1 MMGEKI
7 STREAYGRAL
17 EEFGADENI
26 YVFDSD
32 LKSCTMTTCFAA
44 KYPSRF
50 FNMGI
55 AEANMVD
62 VAAGM
67 AACGA
72 TALVHTFAVFA
83 AGRIYDQVRNSV
95 AYPGLNVK
103 VVGSHAGLTV
113 GEDGAT
119 HQCIEDI
126 SLMRTMPRMTVVVPC
141 DGHETRL
148 AVKEVLGY
156 EGPCYVRTGRCALDT
171 VTDQFA
177 DYRFELGKGIR
188 LTDGSDVTIIACG
201 LMVQESL
208 KAAKLLEAEGIH
220 ARVVD
225 MHTIKPI
232 DRELVLACAEETGA
246 VVTAEEH
253 NVIGGLGGAVA
264 EVLST
269 ARPTPLEIVGVKDC
283 FGHSGHPEEL
293 LRHFGLAPEDVAA
306 AAKRAIARK

>member
-1 MMGEKI
+1 MGEKI
-7 STREAYGRAL
+7 STRVAYGRAL
-17 EEFGADENI
+17 EEFGSDENI
-26 YVFDSD
+26 YVFDAD
-32 LKSCTMTTCFAA
+32 LKSCTMTTYFAD
-44 KYPSRF
+44 KYPERF

-72 TALVHTFAVFA
+72 TALVHTFAMFA
-83 AGRIYDQVRNSV
+83 AGRVYDQVRNSV

-126 SLMRTMPRMTVVVPC
+126 SLMRTIPGMTVVVPC
-141 DGHETRL
+141 DGNETRL
-148 AVKEVLGY
+148 ATRAILDHT
-156 EGPCYVRTGRCALDT
+156 GPCYLRTGRCALET
-171 VTDQFA
+171 VTDQFEN
-177 DYRFELGKGIR
+177 YHFELGKGIQ
-188 LTDGSDVTIIACG
+188 LTEGKDVTVIACG
-201 LMVQESL
+201 LMVQEAL
-208 KAAKLLEAEGIH
+208 KAEKLLKEEGIS
-220 ARVVD
+220 ARVID

-232 DRELVLACAEETGA
+232 DRELILKAAEETGA

-264 EVLST
+264 EVLGS
-269 ARPTPLEIVGVKDC
+269 ARPVPLELVGVNDC
-283 FGHSGHPEEL
+283 FGHSGHPDEL
-293 LRHFGLAPEDVAA
+293 LKHYGLAPEDIVAA
-306 AAKRAIARK
+306 AKKAIARK

>member
-1 MMGEKI
+1 MGEKI
-7 STREAYGRAL
+7 STRVAYGRAL
-17 EEFGADENI
+17 EEYGNDENI
-26 YVFDSD
+26 YVFDAD
-32 LKSCTMTTCFAA
+32 LKSCTMTTYFAE
-44 KYPSRF
+44 KYPERF

-72 TALVHTFAVFA
+72 TALVHTFAMFA
-83 AGRIYDQVRNSV
+83 AGRVYDQVRNSV

-126 SLMRTMPRMTVVVPC
+126 GLMRTMPNMTVVVPC
-141 DGHETRL
+141 DGYETRQ
-148 AVKEVLGY
+148 ATKVILGY
-156 EGPCYVRTGRCALDT
+156 EGPCYLRTGRCALDV
-171 VTDQFA
+171 VTDQFPE
-177 DYRFELGKGIR
+177 YKFELGKGVT
-188 LTDGSDVTIIACG
+188 LVDGNDVTIIACG
-201 LMVQESL
+201 LMVQEAL
-208 KAAKLLEAEGIH
+208 KAAEILKKDGID
-220 ARVVD
+220 ARVID

-232 DRELVLACAEETGA
+232 DRDLIIKAAKETGA
-246 VVTAEEH
+246 IVTAEEH

-269 ARPTPLEIVGVKDC
+269 SVPIPLEMVGVNDC
-283 FGHSGHPEEL
+283 FGHSGHPDEL
-293 LRHFGLAPEDVAA
+293 LKHFGLTPDNIAEK
-306 AAKRAIARK
+306 AKSAIKRK